1 MRTTLHDRYRCAQ
14 NADHFAHNTPFSLF
28 FAEVVCA
35 LGTTPTKA
43 TQGLSPN
50 GGIALHEAPT
60 RRRHAARGLHVV
72 QNPHERGHGGR
83 RRDRRAWP
91 RRRRDRKA
99 GLRGAQ
105 AAVPVAG
112 KVWPDNEPKRRSKL
126 AARTDRGADGRSGRH
141 RHHRQPNFAR
151 NLSRSFFEMPQ
162 TRCNSNDA
170 NSMFESVVEELRAEL
185 LVDSH
190 SWASG
195 QRTEPTHRA
204 ADRSSRHGRLAGRP
218 RCSPAPRPGPAPIK
232 PAGPQATA
240 SVTQQHVVSYNPSV
254 ILGA

>member
-1 MRTTLHDRYRCAQ
+1 MTCAW
-14 NADHFAHNTPFSLF
+14 
-28 FAEVVCA
+28 A
-35 LGTTPTKA
+35 LPPTC
-43 TQGLSPN
+43 TS
-50 GGIALHEAPT
+50 
-60 RRRHAARGLHVV
+60 RGLRAHQRVNAHVQRFACEQHSTTGTV
-72 QNPHERGHGGR
+72 VP
-83 RRDRRAWP
+83 
-91 RRRRDRKA
+91 KA
-99 GLRGAQ
+99 RAQ
-105 AAVPVAG
+105 APSIG
-112 KVWPDNEPKRRSKL
+112 GEL
-126 AARTDRGADGRSGRH
+126 HYMRH

-162 TRCNSNDA
+162 KRCNSNDA
-170 NSMFESVVEELRAEL
+170 NSMFESVVGELRAEL

-232 PAGPQATA
+232 PAGPQASA
-240 SVTQQHVVSYNPSV
+240 SVTQQHVVFYNPSV

>member
-1 MRTTLHDRYRCAQ
+1 MRTAYDAWHRCAQ
-14 NADHFAHNTPFSLF
+14 NVDHFAHNTPFSLF
-28 FAEVVCA
+28 FAEVVCTV
-35 LGTTPTKA
+35 GTTQPQTVI
-43 TQGLSPN
+43 SPPPN

-60 RRRHAARGLHVV
+60 RRRHASRGLHVV
-72 QNPHERGHGGR
+72 QTPHLHRHGGR
-83 RRDRRAWP
+83 RRDSRAWP

-99 GLRGAQ
+99 GLRGAR

-112 KVWPDNEPKRRSKL
+112 GAWPDNEPKRRSKL
-126 AARTDRGADGRSGRH
+126 AARTARCADGRSGRH

-162 TRCNSNDA
+162 KRCNSNDA
-170 NSMFESVVEELRAEL
+170 NSMFESVVGELRAEL

-195 QRTEPTHRA
+195 QRTEPTRRA
-204 ADRSSRHGRLAGRP
+204 ADRSSRRGRLAGRP

-240 SVTQQHVVSYNPSV
+240 SATQQHVVSYNPSV